1 MRSIQRKFDEISK
14 KRPKNGS
21 FDCFVNAIKGR
32 GYKKRIILKWF
43 NTLVSRED
51 YAKGEKKELLEY
63 LYNVSNVPKE
73 LPKYLYRVSNTPVE
87 CIK

>member
-1 MRSIQRKFDEISK
+1 MRSIERKFNEISK

-21 FDCFVNAIKGR
+21 FDCFVNTISGR

-43 NTLVSRED
+43 NALIPKND
-51 YAKGEKKELLEY
+51 YAKREKKELLE
-63 LYNVSNVPKE
+63 
-73 LPKYLYRVSNTPVE
+73 YLYRVSNTPVE